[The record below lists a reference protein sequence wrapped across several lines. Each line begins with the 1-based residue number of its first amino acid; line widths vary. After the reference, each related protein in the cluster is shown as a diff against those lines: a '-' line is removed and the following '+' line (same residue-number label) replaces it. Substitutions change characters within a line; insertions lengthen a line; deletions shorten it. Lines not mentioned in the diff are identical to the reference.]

1 MYKTE
6 YLSLMPYMTVIL
18 VVLVN
23 IDKVLYWCKYLTSIH
38 ATVQQY
44 HAFKKV
50 THD

>member
-38 ATVQQY
+38 PTVQQY

-50 THD
+50 THG

>member
-1 MYKTE
+1 
-6 YLSLMPYMTVIL
+6 MPYMTVIL

-23 IDKVLYWCKYLTSIH
+23 TCIDKVLYWCKYLTSIH
-38 ATVQQY
+38 PTVQQY